1 MTAIRVTQRSL
12 ATTTLSGLQNNIARL
27 GDMQQLLSSGKQ
39 LNRPSDNPGDAVLA
53 MQFRSDISTLTQ
65 YTRNVDDGL
74 GWLSVADNSIT
85 TSVESLSRARELVL
99 NAANAGSFGSAES
112 RNALADEVDN
122 IRESLLTQAN
132 ATYLDRPIFGG
143 TTNAKVAFNPDG
155 SYAGDTG
162 QVMRTASASSQVRVD
177 TPYETVFGKGAT
189 SVFQILA
196 DVSDHLRNDPT
207 QLESDLDKL
216 DSASSL
222 MQSGLA
228 SAGARYNRLSE

>member
-53 MQFRSDISTLTQ
+53 MQFRSDISTLPQ

-99 NAANAGSFGSAES
+99 NAANAGSFGSTES
-112 RNALADEVDN
+112 HNTHTDEEDN

-132 ATYLDRPIFGG
+132 ATY
-143 TTNAKVAFNPDG
+143 
-155 SYAGDTG
+155 
-162 QVMRTASASSQVRVD
+162 
-177 TPYETVFGKGAT
+177 
-189 SVFQILA
+189 
-196 DVSDHLRNDPT
+196 
-207 QLESDLDKL
+207 
-216 DSASSL
+216 
-222 MQSGLA
+222 
-228 SAGARYNRLSE
+228 